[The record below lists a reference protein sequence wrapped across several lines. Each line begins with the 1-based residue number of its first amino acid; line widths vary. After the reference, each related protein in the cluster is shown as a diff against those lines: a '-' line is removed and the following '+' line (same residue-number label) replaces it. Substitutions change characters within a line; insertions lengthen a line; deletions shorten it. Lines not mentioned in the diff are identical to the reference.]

1 VAQDCNGKDNN
12 CFVSSPRVGING
24 KGRKAFTCRV
34 YFPFEAVMQTQF
46 NVTSFVAPVVPKP
59 AEVSMAEVSELLR
72 QSLEVQRDQL
82 TQMKQTA
89 ASQDAGARWR
99 ALMTKWREEF
109 PEMPN
114 GCKEAL
120 PILEKAYGS
129 MVAALVSELQDQ
141 GPDAL
146 DSEFA
151 LQDFLDRYG
160 MKLGQ
165 LGNILNVVGPLAEAA
180 AQTEP
185 APPQQQ
191 SGNG

>member
-1 VAQDCNGKDNN
+1 
-12 CFVSSPRVGING
+12 
-24 KGRKAFTCRV
+24 
-34 YFPFEAVMQTQF
+34 MQTQF
-46 NVTSFVAPVVPKP
+46 NVASFVAPTVPKP
-59 AEVSMAEVSELLR
+59 ADVSMGEMSDLLR
-72 QSLEVQRDQL
+72 QCLEVQRDQL

-89 ASQDAGARWR
+89 AAQDGGARWR
-99 ALMTKWREEF
+99 ALMTRWREEF
-109 PEMPN
+109 PEMPV

-129 MVAALVSELQDQ
+129 MVATLVAELQDQ

-185 APPQQQ
+185 AAPPTQ
-191 SGNG
+191 SENG

>member
-1 VAQDCNGKDNN
+1 
-12 CFVSSPRVGING
+12 
-24 KGRKAFTCRV
+24 
-34 YFPFEAVMQTQF
+34 MQTQF
-46 NVTSFVAPVVPKP
+46 NVTSFVAPAVPKP
-59 AEVSMAEVSELLR
+59 ADVSMGEVSELLR

-89 ASQDAGARWR
+89 AAQDGGARWR

-109 PEMPN
+109 PEMPA

-129 MVAALVSELQDQ
+129 MVAALVGELQDQ

-185 APPQQQ
+185 SSPQSQ